1 MKYFIV
7 FNHTSAYTEYMA
19 SEDAVIPNVSYC
31 YEDNKTYITTEPPEE
46 QYRWVD
52 MDPVTDY
59 FCDGETYTKYYK
71 QKKQE
76 SDDAGQTWTD
86 VDPPEYRRG
95 GVAEELS
102 TDCGYVPPQYRW
114 VNLDPSIDWYCDI
127 ETYTKHY
134 KQQKEV
140 SYDGGETWEYVVPAE
155 YQQGG
160 VAEVHSTDCGYVPAT
175 LAIEGALSVS
185 AETCQYRA
193 IGSNVSDVTTAAT
206 WSIAS
211 GSEYATINSS
221 NGEVTILTGA
231 SESQVTIQAV
241 YDTLTATTTVTLTY
255 LSGSTSETTTEI
267 VTDESG
273 NTTTV
278 TTIVTEN
285 EDGSSS
291 ETVQTVI
298 TDESGNTVGSSESN
312 TNTNADGSYTGNT
325 VNYDANGDPVDGIN
339 VSGDT
344 DSNVSTQTVEFDESG
359 NSMVVGYEIDTS
371 ENPDGTKTF
380 NEDGVNTE
388 YYAFDVTRGFII
400 DINFTINFNN
410 QPAGQDENH
419 HNILTAKRATP
430 SPWYGFQLRHS
441 QTNKYIQLGTQFATG
456 SNTNTTIS
464 GQSLGNNVYEY
475 DLTIRYNPTASTNNF
490 VCYNNITQTTVRS
503 NNSKFPD
510 IPELR
515 YLKVVIGY
523 AMDENGNPYR
533 YSNINVKNFNLRRD

>member
-71 QKKQE
+71 QKKQVSE
-76 SDDAGQTWTD
+76 DAGQTWTD

-127 ETYTKHY
+127 ETYTKYY

-160 VAEVHSTDCGYVPAT
+160 MAEVHSTDCGYVPAT

-206 WSIAS
+206 WSIVS
-211 GSEYATINSS
+211 GSEYATINSN

-241 YDTLTATTTVTLTY
+241 YETLTATTTVTLTY

-325 VNYDANGDPVDGIN
+325 VNYDANGDPVDGVN

>member
-71 QKKQE
+71 QKKQVSE
-76 SDDAGQTWTD
+76 DAGQTWTD

-95 GVAEELS
+95 GVAQELS
-102 TDCGYVPPQYRW
+102 EDCGYVPPQYRW

-127 ETYTKHY
+127 ETYTKYY

-160 VAEVHSTDCGYVPAT
+160 MAEVHSTDCGYVPAT

-206 WSIAS
+206 WSIVS
-211 GSEYATINSS
+211 GSEYATINSN

-241 YDTLTATTTVTLTY
+241 YDTLTAITTVTLTY
-255 LSGSTSETTTEI
+255 VSGSTSETTTEI
-267 VTDESG
+267 VTDDSG

-325 VNYDANGDPVDGIN
+325 VNYDANGDPVDGVN

>member
-1 MKYFIV
+1 MKYFRI
-7 FNHTSAYTEYMA
+7 FDHTSSYTEYMA
-19 SEDAVIPNVSYC
+19 SEVAVIPNVSYC
-31 YEDNKTYITTEPPEE
+31 YGDNKTYITTEPPEV

-52 MDPVTDY
+52 LDPVTYY
-59 FCDGETYTKYYK
+59 FCDGETFTKYYK
-71 QKKQE
+71 QQKQVSE
-76 SDDAGQTWTD
+76 DGGQTWTD
-86 VDPPEYRRG
+86 VDPAEYRRG
-95 GVAEELS
+95 GVAQELS
-102 TDCGYVPPQYRW
+102 EDCGYVPPQYRW
-114 VNLDPSIDWYCDI
+114 VNLDPSTDYYCDA
-127 ETYTKHY
+127 ETYSKYY

-155 YQQGG
+155 YQQGSL
-160 VAEVHSTDCGYVPAT
+160 AEPHSTDCGYEPAT
-175 LAIEGALSVS
+175 LTIEGASSVS

-206 WSIAS
+206 WSITS
-211 GSEYATINSS
+211 GSEYATINYS
-221 NGEVTILTGA
+221 GQVTILAGA
-231 SESQVTIQAV
+231 NESPVTIQAV
-241 YDTLTATTTVTLTY
+241 FESLTATTTVTLTY

-267 VTDESG
+267 VVDESG

-278 TTIVTEN
+278 TTIITEN

-291 ETVQTVI
+291 ETVETVI
-298 TDESGNTVGSSESN
+298 TDENGDVVGSTE
-312 TNTNADGSYTGNT
+312 TNKGTNADGSYTGNT
-325 VNYDANGDPVDGIN
+325 VNYDANGDPVDGVN

-359 NSMVVGYEIDTS
+359 NSMVVGYDIDTS

-388 YYAFDVTRGFII
+388 YYAFDVTRGFIV

-410 QPAGQDENH
+410 QPPGQNENH

-441 QTNKYIQLGTQFATG
+441 STNKYIQLGTQFATG
-456 SNTNTTIS
+456 SNTNTTIN
-464 GQSLGNNVYEY
+464 GQNLGNNLYEY
-475 DLTIRYNPTASTNNF
+475 NLTIRYNPTASTNSF
-490 VCYNNITQTTVRS
+490 VCYNNITQANVYTS
-503 NNSKFPD
+503 NLKFPD

-523 AMDENGNPYR
+523 AMDENGDPYR
-533 YSNINVKNFNLRRD
+533 YSNINVKNFNLRRE

>member
-127 ETYTKHY
+127 ETYTKYY

-206 WSIAS
+206 WSIVS
-211 GSEYATINSS
+211 GSEYATINSN

-241 YDTLTATTTVTLTY
+241 YETLTATTTVTLTY

-267 VTDESG
+267 ITDESG

-325 VNYDANGDPVDGIN
+325 VNYDANGDPVDGVN

-344 DSNVSTQTVEFDESG
+344 DSNVSTQTVEFDETG
-359 NSMVVGYEIDTS
+359 GTVVTGYDIDTS
-371 ENPDGTKTF
+371 ENPEGVKEI
-380 NEDGVNTE
+380 NGEEVNTE
-388 YYAFDVTRGFII
+388 FYAFDTTHAFELMLHFYYDPAKQNVKQATVLNAKKTAGASGPWPGFDLRRNGETVNLQYGVQFSSGNQTR
-400 DINFTINFNN
+400 
-410 QPAGQDENH
+410 
-419 HNILTAKRATP
+419 
-430 SPWYGFQLRHS
+430 
-441 QTNKYIQLGTQFATG
+441 
-456 SNTNTTIS
+456 
-464 GQSLGNNVYEY
+464 
-475 DLTIRYNPTASTNNF
+475 
-490 VCYNNITQTTVRS
+490 NNITMNADHIFKIKVNYDPTVTNGNTFVMYDMI
-503 NNSKFPD
+503 NNRNIFTGTGKFKD
-510 IPELR
+510 DES
-515 YLKVVIGY
+515 LKYIKITIGCSL
-523 AMDENGNPYR
+523 DENEQPERRAVMDVYDF
-533 YSNINVKNFNLRRD
+533 YVKRV

>member
-1 MKYFIV
+1 MKYFRI
-7 FNHTSAYTEYMA
+7 FDHTSSYTEYMA

-31 YEDNKTYITTEPPEE
+31 YGDNKTYITTEPPEV

-76 SDDAGQTWTD
+76 SDDAGQTWAD

-95 GVAEELS
+95 GVAQELS
-102 TDCGYVPPQYRW
+102 EDCGYTPPQYRW
-114 VNLDPSIDWYCDI
+114 TNLDPSVDYYCDS
-127 ETYTKHY
+127 ETFVKYY
-134 KQQKEV
+134 KQQQQV
-140 SYDGGETWEYVVPAE
+140 SYDGGTTWENVTPAV

-193 IGSNVSDVTTAAT
+193 IGSNVTDVTTAAT
-206 WSIAS
+206 WSIVS

-255 LSGSTSETTTEI
+255 VSGSTSETTTEI

-325 VNYDANGDPVDGIN
+325 VNYDANGDPVDGVN

-344 DSNVSTQTVEFDESG
+344 DSNVSTQTVEFDETG
-359 NSMVVGYEIDTS
+359 GTVVTGYDIDTS
-371 ENPDGTKTF
+371 ENPEGVKEI
-380 NEDGVNTE
+380 NGEEVNTE
-388 YYAFDVTRGFII
+388 FYAFDTTHAFELMIHFYYDPAVQTVQQATALNAKKTEGSAPWHGFDIRREATTAFLQYGVQFSTGNQTRARITMNADHIFKIKVNYDPTAANGNTFVMY
-400 DINFTINFNN
+400 DMINNR
-410 QPAGQDENH
+410 
-419 HNILTAKRATP
+419 NIYTSAT
-430 SPWYGFQLRHS
+430 GKFADTDAL
-441 QTNKYIQLGTQFATG
+441 KYIKI
-456 SNTNTTIS
+456 TI
-464 GQSLGNNVYEY
+464 GCSLDGNAQPERRAVMDVYDFY
-475 DLTIRYNPTASTNNF
+475 
-490 VCYNNITQTTVRS
+490 
-503 NNSKFPD
+503 
-510 IPELR
+510 
-515 YLKVVIGY
+515 
-523 AMDENGNPYR
+523 
-533 YSNINVKNFNLRRD
+533 VKRV

>member
-1 MKYFIV
+1 MKYFLL

-19 SEDAVIPNVSYC
+19 TEGAVIPNVSYC
-31 YEDNKTYITTEPPEE
+31 YGDNKTYITTEQPAT

-52 MDPVTDY
+52 MDPVVDY

-76 SDDAGQTWTD
+76 SEDGGETWAD
-86 VDPPEYRRG
+86 VEPAEYRRG
-95 GVAEELS
+95 GVAQELS
-102 TDCGYVPPQYRW
+102 EDCGYVPPQYRW
-114 VNLDPSIDWYCDI
+114 VNLDPSTDYYCNS
-127 ETYTKHY
+127 ETFVKYY
-134 KQQKEV
+134 KQQQQV
-140 SYDGGETWEYVVPAE
+140 SYDGGTTWENVTPAV

-175 LAIEGALSVS
+175 LVIEGASSVS

-206 WSIAS
+206 WSITS

-255 LSGSTSETTTEI
+255 VSGSTSETTTEI

-325 VNYDANGDPVDGIN
+325 VNYDANGDPVDGVN

-441 QTNKYIQLGTQFATG
+441 STNKYIQLGTQFATG

-523 AMDENGNPYR
+523 AMDENGDPYR
-533 YSNINVKNFNLRRD
+533 YSNINVKNFNLRRE

>member
-1 MKYFIV
+1 MKYFKV

-19 SEDAVIPNVSYC
+19 TEDAIIPNVSYC
-31 YEDNKTYITTEPPEE
+31 YEDNKTYITTEPPDV
-46 QYRWVD
+46 QYRWVN
-52 MDPVTDY
+52 MDPIYDY
-59 FCDGETYTKYYK
+59 YCNSETYTKYYK

-76 SDDAGQTWTD
+76 SEDGGQTWSD
-86 VDPPEYRRG
+86 VVPAEYRQG

-102 TDCGYVPPQYRW
+102 VDCGYIPPQYRW
-114 VNLDPSIDWYCDI
+114 VNLDPNIDWLCNS
-127 ETYTKHY
+127 ETYTKYY
-134 KQQKEV
+134 KQQKQV
-140 SYDGGETWEYVVPAE
+140 SYDEGETWENVVPAE
-155 YQQGG
+155 YQQGSI
-160 VAEVHSTDCGYVPAT
+160 VEYHSADCGYEPDT
-175 LAIEGALSVS
+175 LTIEGALSVS
-185 AETCQYRA
+185 AVSCEYRA
-193 IGSNVSDVTTAAT
+193 IGSRVSDVTSSST
-206 WSIAS
+206 WSITA
-211 GSEYATINSS
+211 GSQYATINSS
-221 NGEVTILTGA
+221 NGQVTILPGA
-231 SESQVTIQAV
+231 NESSVTIQAV
-241 YDTLTATTTVTLTY
+241 YGTLTATTTVTLTY
-255 LSGSTSETTTEI
+255 SSGSTSETTTEI
-267 VTDESG
+267 VVDESG

-312 TNTNADGSYTGNT
+312 KGTNADGSYTGNT
-325 VNYDANGDPVDGIN
+325 VNYDANGDPVDGVN

-359 NSMVVGYEIDTS
+359 NSMVVGYDIDTS

-388 YYAFDVTRGFII
+388 YYAFDVTRGFIV
-400 DINFTINFNN
+400 DFNFTINFNN
-410 QPAGQDENH
+410 QPPGQNENH

-456 SNTNTTIS
+456 GNTNTTIN
-464 GQSLGNNVYEY
+464 GQNLGNNLYEY
-475 DLTIRYNPTASTNNF
+475 NLTIRYNPTASTNSF
-490 VCYNNITQTTVRS
+490 VCYNNITQANVYKS
-503 NNSKFPD
+503 NLKFPD